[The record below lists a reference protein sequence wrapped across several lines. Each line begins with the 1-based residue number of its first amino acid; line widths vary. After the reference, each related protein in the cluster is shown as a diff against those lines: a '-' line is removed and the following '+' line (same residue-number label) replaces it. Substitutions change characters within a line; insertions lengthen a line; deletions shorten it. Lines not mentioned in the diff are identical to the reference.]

1 MTDRERKLI
10 MYATSILN
18 LLEREEFWNADD
30 ILDKVCDN
38 AIDLGLA
45 DFVDSEFVI
54 VKG

>member
-18 LLEREEFWNADD
+18 ILNRDPD
-30 ILDKVCDN
+30 YILDKVCDN

-54 VKG
+54 VKE